1 MKFLR
6 IGSCLLALFFS
17 FSSLAAGA
25 ELTYSG
31 VPGKWRRAS
40 KADKNKAPD
49 SAAAKQADEQEK
61 GKKTKTIP
69 VHGATV
75 TFPNVTAQPKK

>member
-1 MKFLR
+1 MRFLR

-17 FSSLAAGA
+17 FSSLAAGT

-40 KADKNKAPD
+40 KEDKNKASD
-49 SAAAKQADEQEK
+49 SAAAKQADEKEK
-61 GKKTKTIP
+61 GKRTMTVP
-69 VHGATV
+69 MPTV
-75 TFPNVTAQPKK
+75 TITPPSGPSKK